1 LKRGRAWAAAA
12 LGLGLLAGAAG
23 CASRRPPTVDF
34 SDGLKSHQAGDY
46 DRVRETWTRHAK
58 LVRDIGT
65 VLEVWATM
73 KSADFRQAYVQ
84 QYGELYGLS
93 ADERGQL
100 RTAQLEAARTNYDFH
115 VVAQSTEWKWN
126 ELEQK
131 DSVWKITLVD
141 GAGHE
146 LAPSQVIFEKL
157 PELYLMRFFP
167 TRTDFSR
174 IYTVRFSRDAASKFV
189 GAATGRLTFRV
200 AGPLGASELV
210 WETEAART
218 AKK

>member
-1 LKRGRAWAAAA
+1 MKRRCRPRAGLRSGAFAVFVLA
-12 LGLGLLAGAAG
+12 LGCAGRG
-23 CASRRPPTVDF
+23 NPPVDF
-34 SDGLKSHQAGDY
+34 SDGLKSYEPKDY
-46 DRVRETWTRHAK
+46 ERVRETWTRHGK

-65 VLEVWATM
+65 VLEVWATL

-84 QYGELYGLS
+84 QYAEVYGLP
-93 ADERGQL
+93 AEERAQL
-100 RTAQLEAARTNYDFH
+100 RTSQLEAARTVYDFH

-146 LAPSQVIFEKL
+146 IGPSQVTFEKL

-167 TRTDFSR
+167 RRTEFSR
-174 IYTVRFSRDAASKFV
+174 IYTVRFSRDATGKFGGGAS
-189 GAATGRLTFRV
+189 GRLKLRIV
-200 AGPLGASELV
+200 GPLGAVELS
-210 WETEAART
+210 WEAPGVHD
-218 AKK
+218 